1 LATVLGSLP
10 MCPGFIMTL
19 INSAASN
26 GWVKL
31 FNISFLVGIVLGF
44 AIFATVG
51 LVWPPPHL
59 GIGLTYH
66 DESLFASN
74 DAVAQDARSSDSNAD
89 DEEKGVEGSKVDAS
103 VSVVPTLA

>member
-1 LATVLGSLP
+1 
-10 MCPGFIMTL
+10 MTL
-19 INSAASN
+19 IDPAASN

-31 FNISFLVGIVLGF
+31 FNVSFLVGIALGF

-51 LVWPPPHL
+51 LIWPPPHL

-74 DAVAQDARSSDSNAD
+74 DGGAQDGRSSDSNAD
-89 DEEKGVEGSKVDAS
+89 DEEKGVERSKADAS
-103 VSVVPTLA
+103 VSVVPSLA